1 MQFQK
6 AESEK
11 IGYFQYY
18 LINCTYEHTTTKT
31 ITGGAL
37 LYIEKDLN
45 YNIRKDLLIYKSK
58 QLEYLFIEIANK
70 IGKNSVVGSI

>member
-1 MQFQK
+1 MNTLQQ
-6 AESEK
+6 
-11 IGYFQYY
+11 
-18 LINCTYEHTTTKT
+18 KT

-70 IGKNSVVGSI
+70 IGKNSVVGSV

>member
-1 MQFQK
+1 MQFQN

-31 ITGGAL
+31 STGEAL
-37 LYIEKDLN
+37 LYIGKDLN
-45 YNIRKDLLIYKSK
+45 YKIRKDLLIYKSK
-58 QLEYLFIEIANK
+58 QLEYLLIEIANK

>member
-18 LINCTYEHTTTKT
+18 LINCTYEHTTTKA

-45 YNIRKDLLIYKSK
+45 YNIRKDLLIYNSK

-70 IGKNSVVGSI
+70 IGKNYVVGSI